1 MMQSRKI
8 FARYAWA
15 LLAYNLLVILWG
27 AVVSSTGSGAGCGE
41 HWPDCNGQIIPLNAS
56 LQTLI
61 EFSHRL
67 TSGLDGLLVIA
78 LVVWAW
84 RAFPPKHRV
93 RGAAAASFIFVLLEG
108 LIGALLVR
116 QGWTALDTSVERIL
130 MQPLH
135 LINTLFLLA
144 ALTFT
149 AWWAAGGAAVQLH
162 GQGSRLWLFGF
173 GLLGVLLIGGSGAL
187 ISLGDFLAFS
197 LSAQYDALVAWLVG
211 LRLWHPLIA
220 IGVGAYL
227 LWLAFSVAPM
237 TPNSVSQRLAHITA
251 GLVLAQWAVGFI
263 NVWLRVPLWTQI
275 THLLLADLIWIAL
288 LLWTASALAQ
298 PEAQSAAASSQ
309 PRGAAAG

>member
-1 MMQSRKI
+1 
-8 FARYAWA
+8 
-15 LLAYNLLVILWG
+15 
-27 AVVSSTGSGAGCGE
+27 
-41 HWPDCNGQIIPLNAS
+41 
-56 LQTLI
+56 
-61 EFSHRL
+61 
-67 TSGLDGLLVIA
+67 
-78 LVVWAW
+78 
-84 RAFPPKHRV
+84 
-93 RGAAAASFIFVLLEG
+93 
-108 LIGALLVR
+108 
-116 QGWTALDTSVERIL
+116 
-130 MQPLH
+130 
-135 LINTLFLLA
+135 
-144 ALTFT
+144 
-149 AWWAAGGAAVQLH
+149 VQLH

-227 LWLAFSVAPM
+227 LWL
-237 TPNSVSQRLAHITA
+237 